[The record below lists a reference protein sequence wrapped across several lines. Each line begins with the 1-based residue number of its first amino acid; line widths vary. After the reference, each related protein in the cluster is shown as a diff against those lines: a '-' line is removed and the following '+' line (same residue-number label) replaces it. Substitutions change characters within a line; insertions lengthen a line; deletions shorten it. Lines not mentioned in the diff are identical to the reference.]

1 MMPRMRFPTLVL
13 PLLGVA
19 VACAGVPPSGALQNE
34 NRHLHGI
41 VRSQERRIEDLT
53 EQRND
58 LERRVAELESDVA
71 RGADAEETVE
81 QAKSEISS
89 QVSLMVEK
97 FKSDSDVLVEQSAGG
112 YRFVLREKVLF
123 GTASADL
130 SDDGKAA
137 LRRVA
142 DALRGGTTRI
152 RIEGH
157 TDNQPLAKEATRER
171 FPRGNME
178 LSAARALA
186 VWEFLVADGNLGA
199 ARLSVVGFGE
209 HQPRVPNDSE
219 RNRYRNRRVEILV
232 EERR

>member
-142 DALRGGTTRI
+142 DALRGG
-152 RIEGH
+152 
-157 TDNQPLAKEATRER
+157 ATRER